1 MPSQKTGKEILSHI
15 KTSYPI
21 NTRNNYPEFNKF
33 LNFVGSDYGW
43 NWSINDP
50 TFNNQTMI
58 GNAFDY
64 DSTSTLSN
72 NSIDIEITSRDGL
85 HKSNSTYIVK
95 IYPNRMRNLR
105 LRCQELLKVLSNN
118 GLINGQAC
126 AKSPYEPG
134 ASNVTSSAW
143 AFTNLPGGN
152 NKIWKKPD
160 LGSIPVLQS
169 LYKNIT
175 NRPQVKIQYPVNNKT
190 SMIYDSK
197 LNSKFSL
204 NPIADSVHPISQIE
218 RYSPKS
224 VIENKWIYDTM
235 GSGLQ
240 IEMYI
245 KSIVEKTEK
254 VNIAQYFGKNIVL
267 SAFYDHV
274 FGEELIKFVKGISQ
288 SFYEY
293 DSIVYQPNYLAR
305 FNTFVSDYKY
315 ALSRVDWPR
324 AFDKC
329 PGKWKATLDISNI
342 FSAIT
347 SDMFFEKYINDD
359 NYTARDVDTI
369 EYWELELIDPTEVF
383 STPSVI
389 PDSSSTSSPV
399 SPTAQS
405 TSGST
410 KTVNPLLTSSV
421 VPFDGSGR
429 IPFEGY
435 FSTTSATYVIDA
447 DVNNSITLYD
457 RKDNRSWK
465 RCLGSYAGELIIKS
479 VPTTVNNKTYNIN
492 TVALVYTLNDSIKF
506 GGTND
511 SLLLKEGIVPFGY
524 GSRVEI
530 NSLKL
535 PSSPTDPNGLFFK
548 YTDYNGRAQSI
559 SLRTLLNN
567 TYVHYVTRYYDY
579 DNIKNV
585 ILYKEM
591 IVLSQR
597 KPDISILPAYLD
609 LNIKQTYGF
618 DMQSIAFSVI
628 NVVREKR
635 VNISGWNPFSDI
647 MFLNNRRYLDGV
659 ARYLGAN
666 YGDNVKLT
674 IFPVGKA
681 TDLIRSQFPTLSGT
695 GTRDK
700 NDNLITPINFNATKN
715 PIMWYVDMEILQPNL
730 RNLLPL

>member
-21 NTRNNYPEFNKF
+21 NTRNSYPGFNQF

-50 TFNNQTMI
+50 TLSNQRMI
-58 GNAFDY
+58 GSSFDY

-85 HKSNSTYIVK
+85 HKNNSIYIVK

-105 LRCQELLKVLSNN
+105 YRCQELLKVMSNN
-118 GLINGQAC
+118 AIINGTSC
-126 AKSPYEPG
+126 AKGPYEPG
-134 ASNVTSSAW
+134 ASNVASSTW
-143 AFTNLPGGN
+143 AFTTLPGGN

-169 LYKNIT
+169 LYKNIA

-190 SMIYDSK
+190 SIIYDSQF
-197 LNSKFSL
+197 NSKFSL

-224 VIENKWIYDTM
+224 VIENKFIYDTM
-235 GSGLQ
+235 GVGLQ
-240 IEMYI
+240 FEMYI
-245 KSIVEKTEK
+245 KNIVEKTEK
-254 VNIAQYFGKNIVL
+254 INIAQYFGKNIVL
-267 SAFYDHV
+267 STFYDSV
-274 FGEELIKFVKGISQ
+274 FGEELIKFLNGIKRSD
-288 SFYEY
+288 YEY
-293 DSIVYQPNYLAR
+293 NGIVNKPNHLAR
-305 FNTFVSDYKY
+305 FNEFLLGYKY
-315 ALSRVDWPR
+315 ALDKNTYFSR
-324 AFDKC
+324 AFEKC
-329 PGKWKATLDISNI
+329 PDVLGRNVSAI
-342 FSAIT
+342 FSYIN
-347 SDMFFEKYINDD
+347 SDMFFEKYTNDN
-359 NYTARDVDTI
+359 NYITRDVDTI
-369 EYWELELIDPTEVF
+369 EYWELELIDPTEYF
-383 STPSVI
+383 STPIVV
-389 PDSSSTSSPV
+389 PSSSTTSSTV
-399 SPTAQS
+399 SPS
-405 TSGST
+405 TQNTSVST
-410 KTVNPLLTSSV
+410 QTVNTLLTSSV

-647 MFLNNRRYLDGV
+647 MFLNNRQYLDGV

-681 TDLIRSQFPTLSGT
+681 TDLIRSQFPTVSGT

-730 RNLLPL
+730 KNLLPL

>member
-21 NTRNNYPEFNKF
+21 NTRNSYPGFNQF

-50 TFNNQTMI
+50 TLSNQRMI
-58 GNAFDY
+58 GSSFDY

-85 HKSNSTYIVK
+85 HKNNSIYIVK

-105 LRCQELLKVLSNN
+105 YRCQELLKVMSNN
-118 GLINGQAC
+118 AIINGTSC
-126 AKSPYEPG
+126 AKGPYEPG
-134 ASNVTSSAW
+134 ASNVASSTW
-143 AFTNLPGGN
+143 AFTTLPGGN

-169 LYKNIT
+169 LYKNIA

-190 SMIYDSK
+190 SIIYDSQF
-197 LNSKFSL
+197 NSKFSL

-224 VIENKWIYDTM
+224 VIENKFIYDTM
-235 GSGLQ
+235 GVGLQ
-240 IEMYI
+240 FEMYI
-245 KSIVEKTEK
+245 KNIVEKTEK
-254 VNIAQYFGKNIVL
+254 INIAQYFGKNIVL
-267 SAFYDHV
+267 STFYDSV
-274 FGEELIKFVKGISQ
+274 FGEELIKFLNGIKRSD
-288 SFYEY
+288 YEY
-293 DSIVYQPNYLAR
+293 NGIVNKPNHLAR
-305 FNTFVSDYKY
+305 FNEFLLGYKY
-315 ALSRVDWPR
+315 ALDKNTYFSR
-324 AFDKC
+324 AFEKC
-329 PGKWKATLDISNI
+329 PDVLGRNVSAI
-342 FSAIT
+342 FSYIN
-347 SDMFFEKYINDD
+347 SDMFFEKYTNDN
-359 NYTARDVDTI
+359 NYITRDVDTI
-369 EYWELELIDPTEVF
+369 EYWELELIDPTEYF
-383 STPSVI
+383 STPIVV
-389 PDSSSTSSPV
+389 PSSSTTSSTV
-399 SPTAQS
+399 SPS
-405 TSGST
+405 TQNTSVST
-410 KTVNPLLTSSV
+410 QTVNTLLTSSV

-647 MFLNNRRYLDGV
+647 MFLNNRQYLDGV

-681 TDLIRSQFPTLSGT
+681 TDLIRSQFPTVSGT